1 MSEALKPMTAPVVEE
16 HNIIENGPMTV
27 EMRTEN
33 CGLFQLGGGIGRF
46 NQTGATEPWRLP
58 YEEVLYTLSGRLRLR
73 FGDEVLEAG
82 PGEVVT
88 IPKGVEVVYEG
99 EAGTSAFFAITPS
112 DWAEESSDGR

>member
-16 HNIIENGPMTV
+16 HNIVENGPMTV

-82 PGEVVT
+82 PGEVGDHPEGCRGRLRGRGRHV
-88 IPKGVEVVYEG
+88 GVLRHHPLG
-99 EAGTSAFFAITPS
+99 LG
-112 DWAEESSDGR
+112 